1 MANRGNRPGI
11 LRTNGAAFMSTDETV
26 TVVVTR
32 KVKQGREPEYED
44 WLRRLLE
51 ESKSME
57 GYLGATVQKPAA
69 GSSEYTSIFRF
80 DSVDN
85 LRKFEESEL
94 RAKYLREVIDY
105 VDEDA
110 AWKKFT
116 GLEFWF
122 SPPKGTVIPQPSRFR
137 MALVMIVVVFGLV
150 LSIGQLVGIIA
161 AGVPSFI
168 RLFVTISIEIFLM
181 TYVLMPHITRL
192 LAKWIY
198 PTSKTVVASN

>member
-1 MANRGNRPGI
+1 
-11 LRTNGAAFMSTDETV
+11 MSTDESV

-32 KVKQGREPEYED
+32 KVKRGREPEYED
-44 WLRRLLE
+44 WLRRLLK

-85 LRKFEESEL
+85 LRKFEESAL

-137 MALVMIVVVFGLV
+137 MALVMIAVVFGLV
-150 LSIGQLVGIIA
+150 LSIGQIVGMVA
-161 AGVPSFI
+161 AGVPSYI

-181 TYVLMPHITRL
+181 TYVLMPHITRV

-198 PTSKTVVASN
+198 PPSNTVVAAN

>member
-1 MANRGNRPGI
+1 
-11 LRTNGAAFMSTDETV
+11 MSTNETV

-57 GYLGATVQKPAA
+57 GYLGATIQKPAA

-94 RAKYLREVIDY
+94 RAKYLREVVDY
-105 VDEDA
+105 VDTDA
-110 AWKKFT
+110 IWKKFT